1 MLSLIT
7 EHGRATPLIWLT
19 VDKKT
24 LKDQRNLYEDRLLV
38 RLPRSCRR
46 RSRCASSPTAASA
59 IISCIGC

>member
-24 LKDQRNLYEDRLLV
+24 LNLNPAVGASNGQRAGKNFNLWL
-38 RLPRSCRR
+38 
-46 RSRCASSPTAASA
+46 
-59 IISCIGC
+59 